1 MKRKTYVVLPAY
13 NEEENLGTLLSKIKF
28 TMEDENIT
36 CYEVIVVNDGSTD
49 NTRSITEGFAEIM
62 PVKLINHPVNQGLG
76 NTIRDGL
83 LEAARRSDQEDIIIT
98 MDADDTHS
106 PGLMLKMLR
115 TIKEGHDVVI
125 ASRYQPGS
133 RVIGLVWYRK
143 WISYMAS
150 VIFRMLMPIR
160 GVKDFTCGYRA
171 YRANVLKRAIDM
183 FGDGFIDQE
192 GFQVMVDILLKLRK
206 MHIIFG
212 EVPFILRYDQKKGH
226 SKMNLKKTTFNTLKL
241 ILQRKM
247 GK

>member
-13 NEEENLGTLLSKIKF
+13 NEEDNLGTLLSKIKF
-28 TMEDENIT
+28 TMEDEHISN
-36 CYEVIVVNDGSTD
+36 YEVIVVNDGSTD
-49 NTRSITEGFAEIM
+49 NTRNISAKFAEIM
-62 PVKLINHPVNQGLG
+62 PLKLINHPVNQGLG

-83 LEAARRSDQEDIIIT
+83 VEAAKVSDNEDIIIT

-143 WISYMAS
+143 MISYLAS
-150 VIFRMLMPIR
+150 VIFRLLTPIK

-171 YRANVLKRAIDM
+171 YRASVLKKAIDM
-183 FGDGFIDQE
+183 FGDSFIDQE

-212 EVPFILRYDQKKGH
+212 EVPFILRYDQKKGV
-226 SKMNLKKTTFNTLKL
+226 SKMNLKKTTFNTLRL
-241 ILQRKM
+241 IYLRKFN
-247 GK
+247 K